1 MSPSAMRGKA
11 VNEQAIFPTAGL
23 TRREAVLS
31 NLVVLVLDHFAAS
44 AAINSPQRA

>member
-1 MSPSAMRGKA
+1 MSTPYPRWR
-11 VNEQAIFPTAGL
+11 GL

-31 NLVVLVLDHFAAS
+31 NQVVLVVDHFAAS